1 MARLKAKVKTDKLAF
16 WESLIDLGDKP
27 TRYINKGEIITIT
40 DDTEIYPT
48 LFADKAYVKVAHNTY
63 GMGYMR
69 KDGLEVQ
76 NETKPA
82 DT

>member
-1 MARLKAKVKTDKLAF
+1 MARLKAKVVTGKLAF
-16 WESLIDLGDKP
+16 WESLIDIGDKP
-27 TRYINKGEIITIT
+27 TRYINQGEVITIA

-48 LFADKAYVKVAHNTY
+48 LFADKAYVKVEHHTY

-76 NETKPA
+76 NGT
-82 DT
+82 